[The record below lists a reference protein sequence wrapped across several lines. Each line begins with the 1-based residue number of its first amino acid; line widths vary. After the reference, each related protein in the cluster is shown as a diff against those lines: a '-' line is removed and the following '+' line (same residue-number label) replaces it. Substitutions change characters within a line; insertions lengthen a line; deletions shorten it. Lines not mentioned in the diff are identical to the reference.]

1 MITEMN
7 YDCSGLLDVIISPVC
22 YHYMG
27 SAASEKIKVAMV
39 QEGGVH
45 LPYKVSVT
53 PYLECLSH
61 HLREKNRLLAEKKLW
76 MSYAKRTEVIC
87 RDEKYQR

>member
-22 YHYMG
+22 YHSMG

-39 QEGGVH
+39 QEGGG
-45 LPYKVSVT
+45 VSICLIK
-53 PYLECLSH
+53 YL
-61 HLREKNRLLAEKKLW
+61 
-76 MSYAKRTEVIC
+76 
-87 RDEKYQR
+87 